1 MTVVHPPDTVKRL
14 DRLYRLSPDGD
25 EQILSDADHCKR
37 DRHLRSERRD
47 YLIIDGHMYYPIA
60 EHGPH
65 DIWRGRD
72 VYAGRSIA

>member
-1 MTVVHPPDTVKRL
+1 MTIAYPPDTVKSL
-14 DRLYRLSPDGD
+14 NRLYRLAPDGD
-25 EQILSDADHCKR
+25 EQPLYDADRCRR
-37 DRHLRSERRD
+37 DRHLRHERRD

-72 VYAGRSIA
+72 VYSSTAA